1 MILPRPLLDLE
12 LEARLRAAA
21 NGHVAGRAPEA
32 RRRFGL
38 PALLGT
44 LVLLAGKLAG
54 FRR

>member
-12 LEARLRAAA
+12 LETRLRAAA
-21 NGHVAGRAPEA
+21 NGHVASTTSS

-38 PALLGT
+38 PALLGA
-44 LVLLAGKLAG
+44 LALLAGKLAG